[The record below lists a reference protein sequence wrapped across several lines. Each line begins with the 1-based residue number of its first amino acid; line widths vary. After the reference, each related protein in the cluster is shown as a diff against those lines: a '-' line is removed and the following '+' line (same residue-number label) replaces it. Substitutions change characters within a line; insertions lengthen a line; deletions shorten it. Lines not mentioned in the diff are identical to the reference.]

1 MAQKAIREYDA
12 KSILARHWD
21 TYFPKF
27 NYPYQTILVET
38 GEQLKKSAETTHP
51 WLKEKPLVA
60 KPDMLF
66 GKRGKNGLVLFKINR
81 PGDVTL
87 EDAIK
92 WIDEKRATKQKV
104 YFSFD
109 GDTPTGEPSED
120 YLTHFIVEPF
130 TPHTQ
135 EQEYYISATVV
146 GDDDVL
152 YMSAEGGMEVEENW
166 DKVVE
171 VRFKITDSEEEIAK
185 RIRENI
191 PTDVKEEDKENFA
204 EFAIGFFQAYREL
217 NFAYLEIN
225 PFVMQGE
232 KIELLDMVAKLDD
245 TAGFMMVDHWGKI
258 EFPMPFGMEAK
269 SKEEQAIEEADSKTG
284 ASLKLTVLKPEAR
297 IWTMVAGGGASVVYA
312 DTIADFAG
320 IDDLA
325 NYGEYSGGPTT
336 GETRFYAET
345 ILDLMTREKDAQ
357 GRDKILIIGG
367 AIANFTDVA
376 KTFTGII
383 QAFEQYADKMK
394 DVGVKIYVRR
404 GGPNY
409 EKGLKDIKEAAE
421 RLGLPIDVHGPDT
434 HITDIVRMAL
444 EEDKA

>member
-12 KSILARHWD
+12 KSILAKHWNK
-21 TYFPKF
+21 YFPNF
-27 NYPYQTILVET
+27 TYAYETIMVQNGSE
-38 GEQLKKSAETTHP
+38 
-51 WLKEKPLVA
+51 LKEAAKNQTWLSQKTLVA

-66 GKRGKNGLVLFKINR
+66 GKRGKNGLVLFKDQK
-81 PGDVTL
+81 PGDVSL
-87 EDAIK
+87 DKAAS
-92 WIDEKRATKQKV
+92 WIDEKSSSKQSV

-109 GDTPTGEPSED
+109 GDTPKGEAKVD
-120 YLTHFIVEPF
+120 MLTHFIVEPF

-135 EQEYYISATVV
+135 AEEYYISATCV

-171 VRFKITDSEEEIAK
+171 VAFPITATEDEIAAK
-185 RIRENI
+185 IKANI
-191 PTDVKEEDKENFA
+191 PSDVAAKDKDAFA
-204 EFAIGFFQAYREL
+204 EFAIGFFKAYREL

-225 PFVMQGE
+225 PFVMQGN

-245 TAGFMMVDHWGKI
+245 TAGFMMREQWGDV
-258 EFPMPFGMEAK
+258 EYPTSFGMEEK
-269 SKEEQAIEEADSKTG
+269 SPEVLAIEEADAKSG
-284 ASLKLTVLKPEAR
+284 ASLKLTILKPEAR

-312 DTIADFAG
+312 DTIADLAG

-336 GETRFYAET
+336 GETQFYAET
-345 ILDLMTREKDAQ
+345 ILDLMTRTKDAQ
-357 GRDKILIIGG
+357 GRDKVLVIGG

-383 QAFEQYADKMK
+383 YAFEKYAQKMK
-394 DVGVKIYVRR
+394 DVGIKIYVRR

-409 EKGLKDIKEAAE
+409 EKGLKDIKEAAN
-421 RLGLPIDVHGPDT
+421 RLGLWIDVYGPET
-434 HITDIVRMAL
+434 HVTDIVRMAVG
-444 EEDKA
+444 K

>member
-1 MAQKAIREYDA
+1 MAQKAIREFDA
-12 KSILARHWD
+12 KTILANHWEK
-21 TYFPKF
+21 YFSGF
-27 NYPYQTILVET
+27 DYSYETVLVQNGTELQ
-38 GEQLKKSAETTHP
+38 EKAKEHN
-51 WLKEKPLVA
+51 WLKDKALVA

-66 GKRGKNGLVLFKINR
+66 GKRGKNGLVLFKDSK
-81 PGDVTL
+81 PGDVSL
-87 EDAIK
+87 EKAAS
-92 WIDEKRATKQKV
+92 WIEEKASSKQKV

-109 GDTPTGEPSED
+109 GDTPVGEAKED
-120 YLTHFIVEPF
+120 NLTHFIVEPF

-135 EQEYYISATVV
+135 DEEYYISATCV

-152 YMSAEGGMEVEENW
+152 FMSAEGGMEVEEGW
-166 DKVVE
+166 DDKVTE
-171 VRFKITDSEEEIAK
+171 LAFPITATEEEIAQK
-185 RIRENI
+185 IKENV
-191 PTDVKEEDKENFA
+191 PSDVKSDDKENFA
-204 EFAIGFFQAYREL
+204 KFAIGFFKAYREL

-225 PFVMQGE
+225 PFVLQGN

-245 TAGFMMVDHWGKI
+245 TAGFMMTEEWGDVDY
-258 EFPMPFGMEAK
+258 PTAFGMENK
-269 SKEEQAIEEADSKTG
+269 SPEEIAVEKADAKTG
-284 ASLKLTVLKPEAR
+284 ASLKLTVLKPSAR

-336 GETRFYAET
+336 GETKFYAQT
-345 ILDLMTREKDAQ
+345 LLDLMTRQKDPQ

-383 QAFEQYADKMK
+383 QAFEEYADKMK
-394 DVGVKIYVRR
+394 EVGIKIYVRR

-409 EKGLKDIKEAAE
+409 EKGLKDIKEAAD
-421 RLGLPIDVHGPDT
+421 RLGLYIEVYGPET
-434 HITDIVRMAL
+434 HVTDIVRMAL
-444 EEDKA
+444 EK